1 MEDLGEMNA
10 LFHGLLRLLED
21 PDQSPT
27 DRELADTFR
36 NAAVRSRIAEKEI
49 HAVILSSVRA
59 RREVLRQSA
68 RDRGPL
74 H

>member
-36 NAAVRSRIAEKEI
+36 NAA
-49 HAVILSSVRA
+49 
-59 RREVLRQSA
+59 
-68 RDRGPL
+68 
-74 H
+74 